1 MRDKQQESDQR
12 VENQSSRRSFLG
24 VGAAVSLAAGAMP
37 FSIQQAQAQSPDQQP
52 GESLLDTWVRTKKA
66 RIGVD
71 LTSAPLRF
79 KDKDGKPTGMGIEL
93 LDLLM
98 KDIGTTP
105 EYTEMPFAQ
114 TFAALAAGK
123 FDMIGTFV
131 TILPSRSLRGTF
143 AGFPAH
149 YQQNIF
155 YLKEGSKLSKLS
167 DLNAPGKKLA
177 CQQGT
182 SEEVTLKSLYPKAE
196 IQTFP
201 QMTDA
206 ISAVGTGRVDGL
218 LTDVLFMQNMLKTY
232 PNVVVFPQ
240 TVNAIPNTY
249 FMAHNDFKLWAFIT
263 NWLRYQASLRT
274 MHGLKDKWFG
284 TESRDVYK
292 IPGIT
297 VGSGGE
303 PLEIPPV

>member
-1 MRDKQQESDQR
+1 MSNERDTMRHESA
-12 VENQSSRRSFLG
+12 SSRRGFLG
-24 VGAAVSLAAGAMP
+24 TGAAISVGSAFGFGAV
-37 FSIQQAQAQSPDQQP
+37 QQAQAQSPDQKP

-79 KDKDGKPTGMGIEL
+79 KDKNGKPTGMGIEL
-93 LDLLM
+93 LDILM
-98 KDIGTTP
+98 KDIGTEA
-105 EYTEMPFAQ
+105 EYIEMPFAQ

-131 TILPSRSLRGTF
+131 TALPSRAHRGTF
-143 AGFPAH
+143 AGLTAH

-155 YLKEGSKLSKLS
+155 YLKPGTKIDKLT
-167 DLNAPGKKLA
+167 DLNVAGKKLA
-177 CQQGT
+177 AQQGT
-182 SEEVTLKSLYPKAE
+182 SEEVTLKSVYAKAE
-196 IQTFP
+196 VLTFP

-206 ISAVGTGRVDGL
+206 ISAVGTGRADAL
-218 LTDVLFMQNMLKTY
+218 LTDVLFMQNALKAY
-232 PNVVVFPQ
+232 PDIVVHPE

-249 FMAHNDFKLWAFIT
+249 FMVHNDFKLWTFVT
-263 NWLRYQASLRT
+263 NWIRYQASLRT
-274 MHGLKDKWFG
+274 MQGLKDKWFG
-284 TESRDVYK
+284 TEARDKYK

-303 PLEIPPV
+303 PIIIPI